1 MQRIN
6 AEKKFCLKLHE
17 KATITQC
24 QINLAPVA
32 EFIRHGDIVT
42 EKKLSFAERFVHKV
56 KNFFF
61 NLV

>member
-56 KNFFF
+56 
-61 NLV
+61 